1 MYKYDCRNTG
11 IRSRS
16 KMHLTIHMEETT
28 KKTFR
33 MSFTIGIFAALIVL
47 GIFTGILSG
56 IVGVGGG
63 IILVPALVYFFN
75 TTQLQAQGTSLALLM
90 FPVGILAVMQYY
102 KQGHIDFRLVGII
115 ALGFVL
121 GSFMG
126 SKIALSLPQ
135 DLVKKI
141 FAVLL
146 LIISVKML
154 FFDAPQKTTEE
165 SKNKP
170 AAHQ

>member
-1 MYKYDCRNTG
+1 
-11 IRSRS
+11 
-16 KMHLTIHMEETT
+16 
-28 KKTFR
+28 
-33 MSFTIGIFAALIVL
+33 MSFTIGIIAALIVL

-63 IILVPALVYFFN
+63 IILVPVLVYFFN

-121 GSFMG
+121 GSFLG

-146 LIISVKML
+146 LVISIKML
-154 FFDAPQKTTEE
+154 FFDAPKKTTQAN
-165 SKNKP
+165 KNSSAVQP
-170 AAHQ
+170 

>member
-1 MYKYDCRNTG
+1 
-11 IRSRS
+11 
-16 KMHLTIHMEETT
+16 MHLINQMKDIST
-28 KKTFR
+28 KTFR
-33 MSFTIGIFAALIVL
+33 MSFTIGIIAALIVL

-63 IILVPALVYFFN
+63 IILVPVLVYFFN

-121 GSFMG
+121 GSFLG

-146 LIISVKML
+146 LVISIKML
-154 FFDAPQKTTEE
+154 FFDAPKKTTQAN
-165 SKNKP
+165 KNSSAVQP
-170 AAHQ
+170 

>member
-1 MYKYDCRNTG
+1 
-11 IRSRS
+11 
-16 KMHLTIHMEETT
+16 MEETT
-28 KKTFR
+28 KKTLR

-154 FFDAPQKTTEE
+154 FFDAPQKTTQEG
-165 SKNKP
+165 KNKP

>member
-1 MYKYDCRNTG
+1 
-11 IRSRS
+11 
-16 KMHLTIHMEETT
+16 
-28 KKTFR
+28 

-154 FFDAPQKTTEE
+154 FFDAPQKTTQEG
-165 SKNKP
+165 KNKP